1 MDENEEIENIN
12 DEDIINDEDTK
23 ILIKYKDNQRRLVSQ
38 KMDLYIPSLKDMIH
52 NKVIDLDPAF
62 QRRDRWNIIQQSR
75 LIESILMAVPIPPV
89 FLAEEE
95 YNTYSVMDGK
105 QRLTAIYMYLTD
117 QFALSGLEYWGDLN
131 KKKFSQLNKTA
142 QNGIDRRYISAV
154 VILNESDLDI
164 KFDVFERINTGG
176 QNLTP
181 QEVRNCIYRGRFND
195 LLTEL
200 SENEYF
206 KKCLGL
212 PDNLEKL
219 KKIRIYQRMDDIQL
233 VLRFFLLQNY
243 EEITG
248 NLKNSMNNYMKRRQK
263 DYVKDNELAAYR
275 TLFTETIEK
284 VCNVYGNTA
293 FRKWDSSKNDWGK
306 ISAPLYDAV
315 MYGFS
320 KVSNHSIRGNEE
332 RIINGTKLLFEDT
345 DFVESIRK
353 GTNSLEA
360 NKTRIEKFMEML
372 KLSIGLI

>member
-12 DEDIINDEDTK
+12 DEDIINGEDTK
-23 ILIKYKDNQRRLVSQ
+23 ILNKYKDNQRRLVSQ
-38 KMDLYIPSLKDMIH
+38 KMDLYIPSLKDMIK

-62 QRRDRWNIIQQSR
+62 QRRDRWNTVQQSR
-75 LIESILMAVPIPPV
+75 LIESIIMAVPVPPV
-89 FLAEEE
+89 FLAEEQ

-105 QRLTAIYMYLTD
+105 QRLTALYMYLTD
-117 QFALSGLEYWGDLN
+117 QFALSGLKYWAELN
-131 KKKFSQLNKTA
+131 KKKFSQLSKTV

-154 VILNESDLDI
+154 VILTESDLDV

-181 QEVRNCIYRGRFND
+181 QEIRNCIYRGRFND

-200 SENEYF
+200 SENESF

-212 PDNLEKL
+212 PDNPEKL
-219 KKIRIYQRMDDIQL
+219 KKVRIYQRMDDIQL

-243 EEITG
+243 EEITS
-248 NLKNSMNNYMKRRQK
+248 NLKTSMNDYMEKREK
-263 DYVKDNELAAYR
+263 DSVNDKEVAVYR

-284 VCNVYGNTA
+284 VHNVYGNTA
-293 FRKWDSSKNDWGK
+293 FRTWDSSKNEWRS
-306 ISAPLYDAV
+306 ISAPFYDAV

-320 KVSNHSIRGNEE
+320 KVSKDSIRGNEE
-332 RIINGTKLLFEDT
+332 CIINGTKLLFEDT

-353 GTNSLEA
+353 GTNGLEA
-360 NKTRIEKFMEML
+360 NKTRIQKFMEML
-372 KLSIGLI
+372 KSSIEMI